1 MELLEKDKEFL
12 KEYEEQ
18 VLVMN
23 IPPNKFIASATIFP
37 TIIIILIILFYMF
50 GATLERFFDVSIT
63 GQNLLNIILLNIIKI
78 CGVILVF
85 FFCAFCFFD
94 FIIYPI
100 IHKKK
105 TRIFYM
111 KHSISKQEA
120 ERLYYTLSNV
130 KFTCYL
136 PILQRICR
144 LNPEAKSTQIELIN
158 NWLPIDA
165 ESITEYVF
173 NLEYSEE
180 DWDDIVNQIK
190 ETDLVE
196 KKKIVNKL
204 FQLVILEDGIHTDE
218 WMFMMQLIAQLQFNK
233 HYVNYFKDR
242 YESLRTEFD
251 EYEKRGNSSENKY
264 VYSLKEYYSTLG
276 LEENATDEEIRR
288 AYHELALQHHPDLPK
303 NAGRIE
309 ECEKM
314 MMKINEAYEK
324 VKS

>member
-1 MELLEKDKEFL
+1 MELLEKDKVFL
-12 KEYEEQ
+12 KDYEQ
-18 VLVMN
+18 LCSRRDKSLLWY
-23 IPPNKFIASATIFP
+23 IRIS
-37 TIIIILIILFYMF
+37 ILL
-50 GATLERFFDVSIT
+50 SIT
-63 GQNLLNIILLNIIKI
+63 IKVFVGDYITVDDDIVDIVMIYTTLLSAFICLMVFSIKR
-78 CGVILVF
+78 
-85 FFCAFCFFD
+85 
-94 FIIYPI
+94 
-100 IHKKK
+100 KKFL
-105 TRIFYM
+105 TTNYG
-111 KHSISKQEA
+111 ISKQEA

-130 KFTCYL
+130 KITCYL

-204 FQLVILEDGIHTDE
+204 FQLVILEDGIHNDE

-276 LEENATDEEIRR
+276 LDENATEEEIRR

>member
-1 MELLEKDKEFL
+1 MELLEKDKVFL
-12 KEYEEQ
+12 KDYKQ
-18 VLVMN
+18 LCSRRD
-23 IPPNKFIASATIFP
+23 KCLLWY
-37 TIIIILIILFYMF
+37 ILTSIL
-50 GATLERFFDVSIT
+50 LSIT
-63 GQNLLNIILLNIIKI
+63 ITVFVGDYITVDVDIVDIVDIVMVGTTLLSAFICLMVFSIKR
-78 CGVILVF
+78 
-85 FFCAFCFFD
+85 
-94 FIIYPI
+94 
-100 IHKKK
+100 KKFW
-105 TRIFYM
+105 TTNYG
-111 KHSISKQEA
+111 ISKQEA

-190 ETDLVE
+190 ETDPVE

-204 FQLVILEDGIHTDE
+204 FQLVILDDGIHKDE
-218 WMFMMQLIAQLQFNK
+218 WNLLMQLMVQIQFNK
-233 HYVNYFKDR
+233 HYINYFKER
-242 YESLRTEFD
+242 YEPLRTEFD
-251 EYEKRGNSSENKY
+251 EYEKRSNSSENRY
-264 VYSLKEYYSTLG
+264 VYSLKEYYTTLG
-276 LEENATDEEIRR
+276 LDENATDEEVRR

-303 NAGRIE
+303 NADRMD

-324 VKS
+324 VRG

>member
-1 MELLEKDKEFL
+1 MELLEKDKVFL
-12 KEYEEQ
+12 KDYEQ
-18 VLVMN
+18 LCSRRDKSLLWY
-23 IPPNKFIASATIFP
+23 IQTS
-37 TIIIILIILFYMF
+37 ILL
-50 GATLERFFDVSIT
+50 SIT
-63 GQNLLNIILLNIIKI
+63 IKVFVGDYITVDDDIVDIVMIYTTLLSAFICLMVFSIKR
-78 CGVILVF
+78 
-85 FFCAFCFFD
+85 
-94 FIIYPI
+94 
-100 IHKKK
+100 KKFL
-105 TRIFYM
+105 TTNYG
-111 KHSISKQEA
+111 ISKQEA

-204 FQLVILEDGIHTDE
+204 FQLVILEDGIHNDE

-276 LEENATDEEIRR
+276 LDENATEEEIRR

-314 MMKINEAYEK
+314 MIIINEAYEK
-324 VKS
+324 VRG

>member
-1 MELLEKDKEFL
+1 MELLEKDKVFL
-12 KEYEEQ
+12 KDYEQ
-18 VLVMN
+18 LCSRRDKSLLWY
-23 IPPNKFIASATIFP
+23 IRIS
-37 TIIIILIILFYMF
+37 ILL
-50 GATLERFFDVSIT
+50 SIT
-63 GQNLLNIILLNIIKI
+63 IKVFVGDYITVDDDIVDIVMIYTTLLSAFICQMVFSIKR
-78 CGVILVF
+78 
-85 FFCAFCFFD
+85 
-94 FIIYPI
+94 
-100 IHKKK
+100 KKFW
-105 TRIFYM
+105 TTNYG
-111 KHSISKQEA
+111 ISKQEA

-190 ETDLVE
+190 ETDPVE

-204 FQLVILEDGIHTDE
+204 FQLVILEDGIHKDE
-218 WMFMMQLIAQLQFNK
+218 WNLLMQLMVQIQFNK
-233 HYVNYFKDR
+233 HYINYFKER
-242 YESLRTEFD
+242 YEPLRTEFD
-251 EYEKRGNSSENKY
+251 EYEKRSNSSENKY
-264 VYSLKEYYSTLG
+264 EYSLKEYYTTLG
-276 LEENATDEEIRR
+276 LEENASYEEIRR

-303 NAGRIE
+303 NADRMD

-324 VKS
+324 LRSKS

>member
-1 MELLEKDKEFL
+1 MELLEKDKVFL
-12 KEYEEQ
+12 KDYEQ
-18 VLVMN
+18 LCSRRD
-23 IPPNKFIASATIFP
+23 KS
-37 TIIIILIILFYMF
+37 
-50 GATLERFFDVSIT
+50 
-63 GQNLLNIILLNIIKI
+63 LLWYIQTSILLGITIKVFVGDYITVDDDIVGIVMEGTILLSAFI
-78 CGVILVF
+78 CQMVF
-85 FFCAFCFFD
+85 S
-94 FIIYPI
+94 IKR
-100 IHKKK
+100 KKFW
-105 TRIFYM
+105 TTNYG
-111 KHSISKQEA
+111 ISKQEA

-190 ETDLVE
+190 ETDPVE

-204 FQLVILEDGIHTDE
+204 FQLVILEDGIHKDE
-218 WMFMMQLIAQLQFNK
+218 WNLLMQLMVQIQFNK
-233 HYVNYFKDR
+233 HYINYFKER
-242 YESLRTEFD
+242 YEPLRTEFD
-251 EYEKRGNSSENKY
+251 EYEKRSNSSENKY
-264 VYSLKEYYSTLG
+264 EYSLKEYYTTLG
-276 LEENATDEEIRR
+276 LEENASYEEIRR

-303 NAGRIE
+303 NASRIE

-324 VKS
+324 LRSKS